1 MTAAR
6 QAPTAALLPSGMVL
20 ITGGYN
26 GSYLKTA
33 ELYNPANGTFTATG
47 SVASPRS
54 AHTAALLDAGT
65 VLVAGG
71 EGTATPTSMARSTST
86 PPPARSPRS
95 AT

>member
-1 MTAAR
+1 MTPSANYTVTAAYS
-6 QAPTAALLPSGMVL
+6 AGNCTATLS
-20 ITGGYN
+20 I
-26 GSYLKTA
+26 TA

-47 SVASPRS
+47 SMASPRS